1 MRNVKKIFYS
11 FLCILLFL
19 SLGIPLLYN
28 NDRLKAAE
36 YTGEK
41 FIDFDHFTTREGIS
55 NNGQGA
61 IYLIT
66 EDHMVMYKPS
76 SIFDGGNLLL
86 MYDENERPLSNVIK
100 VSGSGTT
107 VDRNHNGIA
116 LRDDGKIY
124 VWGDNSYGQFGNGI
138 TSSTYTDKAVMVD
151 TGISDII
158 SVVAGHKTNFL
169 ITANGDVYASGDNTD
184 GQFGNG
190 TNTGS
195 LTFTKLNIDNVKKL
209 TYAYP
214 DTIFALKNDGTVYNW
229 GVAASDGIEF
239 KSNVNVPVQV
249 YAENK
254 SDYLTNVIDIDANG
268 MYYYVHTRSI
278 GLGMLVRNNDMLE
291 YYILSSKDRGATSV
305 AKTASVEFT
314 EEVSSFDTYFS
325 DPSIVYFIN
334 DGKIY
339 STNKTDTWT
348 ESTEQVINNPDYS
361 PIEQPYRVKKIQTST
376 NSNKVAIFED
386 GRLIIDG
393 HIISGMLPLKITAEK
408 ADQTDYSSGELYN
421 QDVKLTATV
430 PANQN
435 LTCQVQDPV
444 GSPNQ
449 TCSDFTNNQILIS
462 ANENRVY
469 RKYIFTTQ
477 GMTSEFIVDIY
488 KNKPVLGN
496 YSPSEVNEIGTSD
509 RIAITAPDAQKDWNN
524 YSATI
529 TDSSGKTSAYAGA
542 TLALG
547 SYTLTVTD
555 SYGNTRDYE
564 FEVSDSPKPTAD
576 FNPAN
581 TALTYGDNPTKV
593 NQTIGAFS
601 LQYPTGKP
609 TSTIKTI
616 QLGTAGDEDHFSIDT
631 SGNLKVKG
639 NDLDA
644 GTYSVTVSGTDGNDM
659 AFTKTVSITVDK
671 KDQNYQI
678 TNSANYSLQVNQ
690 EIAITTSGNE
700 SGGSETYSITNGNT
714 VAQISNGNKFK
725 ILDSGTFTLE
735 ATVAGNTNYNSK
747 TVTKQITISQ
757 LPTQNPPVSITSKDS
772 MMYGDTYTPS
782 YSGGQ
787 GSGAVSWKI
796 ESDNGTGAVLNNG
809 SVKVTG
815 IGSFTLKVTK
825 AGTSSYQES
834 SATKVI
840 TVNKRKTTVK
850 PKDVTKV
857 VGEAFKPNGA
867 TYNPQPISGD
877 NLGTLTITS
886 KYPYNQVPG
895 RYTDG
900 IQASGLSNPNYDFV
914 YQEGTLIVNSNAL
927 PNNGEGYYKVTGTK
941 GKNNWY
947 ISDVQISTTNKNGYD
962 EISKDGI
969 NFQTTALVY
978 SSDGSYPTD
987 FYLRNSSTGIISKA
1001 IRYQLKIDQTAPDV
1015 PTVTMKEVNKNIVA
1029 RFINALSFGNWMNQ
1043 AVQVTM
1049 TSSDG
1054 TSGIDYYEYTETS
1067 QNKPSTKT
1075 STNGIVTYQD
1085 DVELTVKAKACD
1097 KAGNCSELSNDE
1109 SVMIDTKA
1117 PTISGV
1123 KDKSEYKQ
1131 YYLPRYVNVKDNG
1144 SGLSYSE
1151 YKKDGVNEGTIQ
1163 NNVDEKITGI
1173 GEYEVYAID
1182 NAGNEITITFKIVS
1196 LPDIETEIDGSDESK
1211 EIIDQIID
1219 ELEEIKDKID
1229 ETEKKDIEDWIEDA
1243 LEKWES
1249 LRKKVVETD
1258 DKSAKV
1264 EGQGDTDFD
1273 PSVVLIVDDIT
1284 DQAEDIPPLPR
1295 KAINVYDVYL
1305 QKGNVRIQPDGSIKV
1320 YLPYTEASAKTRAV
1334 EETKPIVYEIDEQDK
1349 VKEINSKKEGNFVTF
1364 ITDELLRYAI
1374 SNDKQ
1379 EINKDNNCVVGP
1391 DGKPNTGDEVCGLP
1405 SEDGKQPEKKPD
1417 GSVEVPD
1424 GGKVEFPNG
1433 TEIDTPDGAIIKPDG
1448 TVVLPDG
1455 TEYDPNGNK
1464 KPGDTCVVGPD
1475 GKPSTGDEVCGKPNE
1490 DGKQPEKKP
1499 DGSVEI
1505 PDGGKVEFPN
1515 GTEIDT
1521 PDGAI
1526 IKPDG
1531 TVVLPD
1537 GTEYDPNGNKKPSKQ
1552 CKLDGTKLNVDTNGD
1567 GIPDINIDLDNDC
1580 VADLNVDMNG
1590 DNIPDIDIDSDGD
1603 GKPDINIDKDG
1614 DGKAD
1619 LNILEIK
1626 SWKPDKTVTVNG
1638 FTYNTMSG
1646 LKPYL
1651 NIDADGDGEADYNID
1666 TNGDGIP
1673 DKNLLDDS
1681 YNGADLNKNLGGANT
1696 GDNTKWAWWWI
1707 LLIITSVTMI
1717 YAQYKKRKSSRSN
1730 HKDTF
1735 Q

>member
-1 MRNVKKIFYS
+1 MKRIGFIF
-11 FLCILLFL
+11 CIIFAFII
-19 SLGIPLLYN
+19 GIPVMN
-28 NDRLKAAE
+28 SASDIMRAAE

-41 FIDFDHFTTREGIS
+41 IIDFDYFLPAHTGWYGSAYF
-55 NNGQGA
+55 
-61 IYLIT
+61 IT
-66 EDHMVMYKPS
+66 ERHRVLYNNAIS
-76 SIFDGGNLLL
+76 AVFN
-86 MYDENERPLSNVIK
+86 ENEYLTFILDHTGKPIERVVN
-100 VSGSGTT
+100 VSGSGALPDSTEKKAS
-107 VDRNHNGIA
+107 GIA

-124 VWGDNSYGQFGNGI
+124 VWGNNTYGQFGNGTTSNEI
-138 TSSTYTDKAVMVD
+138 TTQAIMVD
-151 TGISDII
+151 VGIPDIA
-158 SVVAGHKTNFL
+158 SVLSMPYTNYI
-169 ITANGDVYASGDNTD
+169 ITKNGDVYASGDNSH

-190 TNTGS
+190 TTTS
-195 LTFTKLNIDNVKKL
+195 STTFTKVGISNVKKL
-209 TYAYP
+209 TGRKFNDMYAL
-214 DTIFALKNDGTVYNW
+214 TNDGSVYAW
-229 GVAASDGIEF
+229 GEF
-239 KSNVNVPVQV
+239 VSNGYQNLRDVTTPVQM

-254 SDYLTNVIDIDANG
+254 TDFLADVVDIEARNFNPFTMDTINLQQPVVDILTYDNNEANVYEMRFNRAGETASLTKIASTLTVIEPHSLYGGRYQKEATGFVIDGVPYIESSG
-268 MYYYVHTRSI
+268 TYVEATDFTR
-278 GLGMLVRNNDMLE
+278 
-291 YYILSSKDRGATSV
+291 YI
-305 AKTASVEFT
+305 
-314 EEVSSFDTYFS
+314 
-325 DPSIVYFIN
+325 
-334 DGKIY
+334 
-339 STNKTDTWT
+339 
-348 ESTEQVINNPDYS
+348 PDDS
-361 PIEQPYRVKKIQTST
+361 PYRVKKAKKLSDISLLLL
-376 NSNKVAIFED
+376 ED
-386 GRLIIDG
+386 GRVSVYDG
-393 HIISGMLPLKITAEK
+393 HVINIKVPLKIIGQKTSDNSEYKSEERYNGDVEINAI
-408 ADQTDYSSGELYN
+408 AQNDQVSCK
-421 QDVKLTATV
+421 V
-430 PANQN
+430 QN
-435 LTCQVQDPV
+435 PLGDPE
-444 GSPNQ
+444 
-449 TCSDFTNNQILIS
+449 TECSDFVDNKIS
-462 ANENRVY
+462 ITLGTDRIY
-469 RKYIFTTQ
+469 RKYIFSSQGINNEFVVDLYKGKPTLKGFTSTSTNKIKVTDTISLEAPATQ
-477 GMTSEFIVDIY
+477 PWNSY
-488 KNKPVLGN
+488 
-496 YSPSEVNEIGTSD
+496 
-509 RIAITAPDAQKDWNN
+509 TAK
-524 YSATI
+524 I
-529 TDSSGKTSAYAGA
+529 TDSAG
-542 TLALG
+542 TTKDYTGGNLAEGQYKLD
-547 SYTLTVTD
+547 VTD
-555 SYGNTRDYE
+555 AYGNTQRYV
-564 FEVSDSPKPTAD
+564 FEVSDKPTPTAD
-576 FNPAN
+576 FTPSS
-581 TALTYGDNPTKV
+581 TTLTYGDNPTKV
-593 NQTIGAFS
+593 NQTIGKFS
-601 LQYPTGKP
+601 LKYPAGEP

-616 QLGTAGDEDHFSIDT
+616 QLGTAGDENHFSIDT

-671 KDQNYQI
+671 KDQNNYQI
-678 TNSANYSLQVNQ
+678 TNSANYPLQVNQ

-747 TVTKQITISQ
+747 TVTKQIIISQ

-787 GSGAVSWKI
+787 GSGAISWKI

-867 TYNPQPISGD
+867 TYHPQPVNGD
-877 NLGTLTITS
+877 NLGTLVITS
-886 KYPYNQVPG
+886 KYPDNQVPG

-900 IQASGLSNPNYDFV
+900 IQASGLSNPNYEFE

-1049 TSSDG
+1049 TSTDG
-1054 TSGIDYYEYTETS
+1054 TSGLDYYEYTETS

-1075 STNGIVTYQD
+1075 SANGIVTYKD

-1131 YYLPRYVNVKDNG
+1131 YYLPRFVNVKDNG

-1379 EINKDNNCVVGP
+1379 EINKDDMCVVGP

-1433 TEIDTPDGAIIKPDG
+1433 TEIDTPDGAIIH
-1448 TVVLPDG
+1448 
-1455 TEYDPNGNK
+1455 
-1464 KPGDTCVVGPD
+1464 
-1475 GKPSTGDEVCGKPNE
+1475 
-1490 DGKQPEKKP
+1490 P
-1499 DGSVEI
+1499 DGSV
-1505 PDGGKVEFPN
+1505 
-1515 GTEIDT
+1515 T
-1521 PDGAI
+1521 
-1526 IKPDG
+1526 
-1531 TVVLPD
+1531 LPD

-1552 CKLDGTKLNVDTNGD
+1552 CPLDGIEINIDSDGDGKPDVNIDIDGDCKADLNIDTDGDGQPNTNIDTDLDGKPDYNIDTDGDGKPDVNIGPINEPFKPTVCKTVNGLEYCSDPYKKPYLNIDSDGDGRPDINVDLDGD
-1567 GIPDINIDLDNDC
+1567 LEADINIDID
-1580 VADLNVDMNG
+1580 G
-1590 DNIPDIDIDSDGD
+1590 DNIPDLDIDSDGD
-1603 GKPDINIDKDG
+1603 GKPDINIDTDH

-1619 LNILEIK
+1619 KNIIK
-1626 SWKPDKTVTVNG
+1626 LTEWKPDKNVDG
-1638 FTYNTMSG
+1638 SIKYDTMSN
-1646 LKPYL
+1646 LMSLL
-1651 NIDADGDGEADYNID
+1651 N
-1666 TNGDGIP
+1666 NGD
-1673 DKNLLDDS
+1673 KNNDS
-1681 YNGADLNKNLGGANT
+1681 NSGNSLGGAVTGSNT
-1696 GDNTKWAWWWI
+1696 GDSTQPFYWWI
-1707 LLIITSVTMI
+1707 IVLINLFIMI
-1717 YAQYKKRKSSRSN
+1717 YGIIKVKKEKEEKR
-1730 HKDTF
+1730 
-1735 Q
+1735 